1 MEVDKELKDCF
12 QIVISKRQILNYH
25 CFNNCVFQNFSSRLI
40 LVSMELTGHAQL
52 DLCRGGAV
60 ILEGGVAQVAALI
73 SGCHLRD
80 VQGPVRQQGQP
91 LTARR
96 GAQLRTATADYFPSI
111 PGPDGRPRRHSA
123 GGGTRKS
130 HDVAGRDRQCQV
142 AGTFGQKCGCD
153 GPRDGESSNVRRLSA
168 LTCITWKTT
177 RRQNSPVVHKHA
189 CRKDRVARIIVVVFP
204 TGYIVLERGEQ
215 MASVP
220 TCPTS
225 PPVRAAQQP

>member
-1 MEVDKELKDCF
+1 
-12 QIVISKRQILNYH
+12 
-25 CFNNCVFQNFSSRLI
+25 
-40 LVSMELTGHAQL
+40 MELTGHTQL
-52 DLCRGGAV
+52 DLCRGGAI

-73 SGCHLRD
+73 FGCHLRD

-91 LTARR
+91 P
-96 GAQLRTATADYFPSI
+96 AQLRTATDDYFPSI
-111 PGPDGRPRRHSA
+111 FGPDGRPRRQNA

-168 LTCITWKTT
+168 LTCLTWKRA

-189 CRKDRVARIIVVVFP
+189 CRRDRVASIIVVDFP

-215 MASVP
+215 MASVQ

>member
-12 QIVISKRQILNYH
+12 QLVMSKRQILNYH

-60 ILEGGVAQVAALI
+60 ILERGVAQVAALI
-73 SGCHLRD
+73 SGCHPRD

-91 LTARR
+91 PAR
-96 GAQLRTATADYFPSI
+96 LETATADYFPSI
-111 PGPDGRPRRHSA
+111 FGPGGRPRRRNA

-153 GPRDGESSNVRRLSA
+153 GPTDGQSSNARRLFGAHLYHPEERSRV
-168 LTCITWKTT
+168 KTHLSSTNT
-177 RRQNSPVVHKHA
+177 RVEKTEL
-189 CRKDRVARIIVVVFP
+189 RVPSWSSFQQV
-204 TGYIVLERGEQ
+204 TSSSKGGETNG
-215 MASVP
+215 SG
-220 TCPTS
+220 S
-225 PPVRAAQQP
+225 HLSD

>member
-1 MEVDKELKDCF
+1 MDKELKYCF
-12 QIVISKRQILNYH
+12 QIVTSKKQILNYH
-25 CFNNCVFQNFSSRLI
+25 CFHNCVFQNFSSRLI

-60 ILEGGVAQVAALI
+60 ILEGGVAPVAALI

-91 LTARR
+91 P
-96 GAQLRTATADYFPSI
+96 AQLGTATADYFPSI
-111 PGPDGRPRRHSA
+111 FGPGGRPRRQNA

-153 GPRDGESSNVRRLSA
+153 GATDGESSNVRRLSA
-168 LTCITWKTT
+168 LTCVPRESA

-215 MASVP
+215 VAPVQ

-225 PPVRAAQQP
+225 PPVRAVQQP